1 MLHFWDRVY
10 INLGTDFSLDQSG
23 LDFEALIDE
32 VALHK
37 RNYDGIDLV
46 EEYSSEYTHIFR
58 GRTKKYIVQEVNRF
72 IADLRE
78 VQSSSD
84 NMASFTSKRQI
95 NRLIEA
101 FRGHNKR
108 VSAYSLIIIYVMAV
122 IILKNPSDTTFDF
135 SKLQEIVNC
144 ICKWIQE
151 YNEEYKDDELAIF
164 LLDCF
169 KTVSDALQHKDTQVA
184 AEDFP
189 DIPKRNPSDRLD
201 D

>member
-1 MLHFWDRVY
+1 MMHFWDRVY
-10 INLGTDFSLDQSG
+10 INLGTDFSLGQSG

-32 VALHK
+32 VAIHK
-37 RNYDGIDLV
+37 RSYDGIALL
-46 EEYSSEYTHIFR
+46 EQYSSEYTHIFR
-58 GRTKKYIVQEVNRF
+58 GRTKKFIVQEVNKF
-72 IADLRE
+72 IADLGE
-78 VQSSSD
+78 VQSSYD
-84 NMASFTSKRQI
+84 NMASFTSKRQL
-95 NRLIEA
+95 NRLIDA

-122 IILKNPSDTTFDF
+122 VILNNPRQTNFDF
-135 SKLQEIVNC
+135 SKLQDTVNC

-151 YNEEYKDDELAIF
+151 YSEEYKDDELAIF

-169 KTVSDALQHKDTQVA
+169 KTVSAALQNKDTQVV